1 MLQPFILDFGCG
13 PSPGLNP
20 LWQWIWKGFLSY
32 FVLSDV
38 LSIFIRNSW
47 NWRGKKS
54 LLFCVHF
61 CIHFLLNLVL
71 SIHERNVVFT
81 LGNDSN
87 LVCKLH
93 SIHVVDQDRYMYFIS
108 TLLRGDSSK
117 RQRKGKRKVC
127 KAGIWKSA
135 RSSASQHA
143 NLNLCCN

>member
-81 LGNDSN
+81 LGNESN

-93 SIHVVDQDRYMYFIS
+93 SIVRWSRQIHVLHQYLF
-108 TLLRGDSSK
+108 K
-117 RQRKGKRKVC
+117 RDPNNRPCKEKWKVC
-127 KAGIWKSA
+127 KVGIWKFA